1 MILVGHRPARSGAP
15 ARRSAHT
22 GSAHSAG
29 FAPPRLMSFNA
40 RQQFLFQPSPTLTEP
55 RNLHLEAMEEF
66 HDLAVLVT
74 ERVEA

>member
-1 MILVGHRPARSGAP
+1 
-15 ARRSAHT
+15 
-22 GSAHSAG
+22 
-29 FAPPRLMSFNA
+29 MSFNA